1 MRGTNQ
7 GAKISY
13 PSEKMLAL
21 YKCIQKYDGQTVA
34 VSNEAENITAAEFL
48 ETVLKD
54 PLCQIEKGK
63 QNITPPPSMTDWTYV
78 AYTWGKEGNAQR
90 AEALMQTLH
99 DTSKTGLINCE
110 PNLLF
115 YNTILQTWSKS
126 SDPTAASRALR
137 I

>member
-63 QNITPPPSMTDWTYV
+63 QNITPPPIDDRLDICSIHMGQGRKCST
-78 AYTWGKEGNAQR
+78 
-90 AEALMQTLH
+90 
-99 DTSKTGLINCE
+99 C
-110 PNLLF
+110 
-115 YNTILQTWSKS
+115 
-126 SDPTAASRALR
+126 
-137 I
+137 